1 VYMRLARRIH
11 VVNACRTDAQ
21 ACKGCMTKL
30 AIVAAV
36 IRDRRVAA
44 RAEDLGFA

>member
-1 VYMRLARRIH
+1 
-11 VVNACRTDAQ
+11 
-21 ACKGCMTKL
+21 MTKL